1 MNTQEQD
8 KTRPY
13 VDDIFKERNIMKQKQ
28 MDIQNNIKCA
38 IDDTDTQIRK
48 LKNKIESL
56 ETKKKTL
63 IIEYNKEC
71 NINDRI
77 RGTTPPKTNLH
88 IDTKIAQLSP
98 KTEMIQNHNKDIEY
112 IKKQLDSNNFKSIV
126 EHMMENKLKSIETEK
141 NNKTSICDI
150 M

>member
-13 VDDIFKERNIMKQKQ
+13 VDDIFKERNILKQKQ

-63 IIEYNKEC
+63 II
-71 NINDRI
+71 
-77 RGTTPPKTNLH
+77 L
-88 IDTKIAQLSP
+88 AL
-98 KTEMIQNHNKDIEY
+98 
-112 IKKQLDSNNFKSIV
+112 
-126 EHMMENKLKSIETEK
+126 
-141 NNKTSICDI
+141 
-150 M
+150 